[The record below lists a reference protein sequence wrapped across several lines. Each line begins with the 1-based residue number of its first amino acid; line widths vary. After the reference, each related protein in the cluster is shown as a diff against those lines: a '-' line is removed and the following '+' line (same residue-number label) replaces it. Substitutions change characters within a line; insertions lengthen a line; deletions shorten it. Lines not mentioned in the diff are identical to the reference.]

1 MTVSTE
7 VDHNEYTGNGVTTAF
22 PYTFRIFQ
30 KSDLVVQVVDL
41 NENITELILDT
52 DYIVTGAGGYNGGNV
67 ILSKALANGYQI
79 SISRELPVTQD
90 TDLRNQGKFFA
101 EVHEDAFDKLTM
113 LIQQVRSWF
122 RLALRKP
129 SFIANY
135 YDALNNYIRNLRD
148 PSRPQDAATKNYVD
162 NLSVTNSNRAI
173 RVPEP
178 FISSLPDIDGRKNK
192 SLSFDN
198 AGEPLLLDPA
208 QSGLWGYVLID
219 SFQLGANITT
229 RFQALHWS
237 LPDGNGEY
245 YRWDGELPK
254 IVMPGST
261 PDSSGGIGSGAWLS
275 VGDATLRSM
284 LSSWKGYSFID
295 NGNLSLYKKK
305 GLFGDAGEVET
316 SYDVVQHSDGFW
328 YKYTGSLPFTYGAAP
343 DSLWVNIGNLTGFPE
358 NSPENF
364 GAIPGVE
371 TSDCLPAIKL
381 AILTG
386 TLRLTPG
393 ETYYVSDEVIIPSN
407 LIMFTNSATIK
418 AMPSVTWTGKAVVR
432 ASKKPVGT
440 SPDLSLPEQQVR
452 GIRHIGTLNIDANN
466 VAPYG
471 FYGFGVVAES
481 VTDIIYAYNATEVGI
496 VLLGSW
502 YHKVNQYMGID
513 CARGVSLAHGF
524 SGETGDVNVNGVE
537 FGVVAAYNTSKSLSY
552 GYDPYS
558 SSLTPQLIGAGVT
571 LGQGLA
577 SRIGTLIAET
587 TAGAGLA
594 TVNAV
599 SWSVGSMYFEKC
611 SEALEDSAE
620 PDIAILSTTGNV
632 EDHVFDVGN
641 IHFGIGTGILQRA
654 TASEFLNIQSIY
666 RIDNKKTW
674 HSSSKASSSF
684 VNFVNYYVL
693 NPYDYVKPVQLA
705 NDVGKDVIS
714 SSAMLNFKDFS
725 NTPNIP
731 FFYTGGDLDIN
742 ISISDGS
749 IIGLGIQVQSE
760 DGIEYITC
768 TSSPFSAKLT
778 KRRNAYS
785 VYWVSMGTPVQEATG
800 MGAIIITKQKTSQ
813 WLR

>member
-7 VDHNEYTGNGVTTAF
+7 VDHNEYTGNGVTTSF
-22 PYTFRIFQ
+22 PYTFRIFK

-41 NENITELILDT
+41 SENIIDLVLDT
-52 DYIVTGAGGYNGGNV
+52 DYTVTGAGGYTGGNV
-67 ILSKALANGYQI
+67 VLSSPLANGYQI
-79 SISRELPVTQD
+79 SISRELPVTQE

-113 LIQQVRSWF
+113 LIQQAISWL
-122 RLALRKP
+122 RLSLRKP
-129 SFIANY
+129 SFVANY

-275 VGDATLRSM
+275 VGDATLRSL

-316 SYDVVQHSDGFW
+316 SYDVVQYSDGFW

-343 DSLWVNIGNLTGFPE
+343 DSLWVNVGNLTGFPE

-386 TLRLTPG
+386 TLLLTPG
-393 ETYYVSDEVIIPSN
+393 EIYYVSDEVIIPSN

-440 SPDLSLPEQQVR
+440 SPDLTLIAEQVR
-452 GIRHIGTLNIDANN
+452 GVRHSGVLNIDANN
-466 VAPYG
+466 AAPYAY
-471 FYGFGVVAES
+471 YGFGVVAES
-481 VTDIIYAYNATEVGI
+481 ITDIIYAYNATEVGI

-502 YHKVNQYMGID
+502 YHKVNLYMAIG
-513 CARGVSLAHGF
+513 CARGVSIAYGF
-524 SGETGDVNVNGVE
+524 AGETGDINVNAVE
-537 FGVVAAYNTSKSLSY
+537 FGSIVAYDTNKSLTY
-552 GYDPYS
+552 GYDPFS
-558 SSLTPQLIGAGVT
+558 ASLTSQLIGAGVV

-577 SRIGTLIAET
+577 SRIELLTAEQT
-587 TAGAGLA
+587 SGAGLA

-599 SWSVGSMYFEKC
+599 SWTVGTTYFENC
-611 SEALEDSAE
+611 SKATPDSAE
-620 PDIAILSTTGNV
+620 PKIAILSTTGNI
-632 EDHVFDVGN
+632 EDHTFDIGN
-641 IHFGIGTGILQRA
+641 IHFGIGTGIFQRITSA
-654 TASEFLNIQSIY
+654 EQINIQSIY
-666 RIDNKKTW
+666 RLDNKKTW
-674 HSSSKASSSF
+674 HSLSKSKSCF
-684 VNFVNYYVL
+684 VKSANYYVL
-693 NPYDYVKPVQLA
+693 NAYNYVKPPQLT
-705 NDVGKDVIS
+705 NDVGKEVIL
-714 SSAMLNFKDFS
+714 SASMLTFKDFS
-725 NTPNIP
+725 NTPSIP
-731 FFYTGGDLDIN
+731 FVYTGGDIAIN
-742 ISISDGS
+742 ISVSSGSVLSAEFQITSDS
-749 IIGLGIQVQSE
+749 
-760 DGIEYITC
+760 GIEYITC
-768 TSSPFSAKLT
+768 TGSPFQTNLT
-778 KRRNAYS
+778 NTRTIGNIYIITLSTAAAS
-785 VYWVSMGTPVQEATG
+785 ATG
-800 MGAIIITKQKTSQ
+800 KGAIHILKQKTGQ

>member
-7 VDHNEYTGNGVTTAF
+7 VDHNEYTGNGVTTSF
-22 PYTFRIFQ
+22 PYTFRIFK
-30 KSDLVVQVVDL
+30 KSDLVVQAVDL
-41 NENITELILDT
+41 SENITDLVLDT
-52 DYIVTGAGGYNGGNV
+52 DYTVTGAGGYTGGNV
-67 ILSKALANGYQI
+67 VLSSPLANGYQI
-79 SISRELPVTQD
+79 SISRELPVTQE

-113 LIQQVRSWF
+113 LIQQAISWL
-122 RLALRKP
+122 RLSLRKP
-129 SFIANY
+129 SFVANY

-316 SYDVVQHSDGFW
+316 SYDVVQYSDGFW

-343 DSLWVNIGNLTGFPE
+343 DSLWVNVGNLTGFPE

-386 TLRLTPG
+386 TLLLTPG

-440 SPDLSLPEQQVR
+440 SPDLTLIAEQVR
-452 GIRHIGTLNIDANN
+452 GVRHSGVLNIDANN
-466 VAPYG
+466 VAPYAY
-471 FYGFGVVAES
+471 YGFGVVAES
-481 VTDIIYAYNATEVGI
+481 ITDIIYAYNATEVGI

-502 YHKVNQYMGID
+502 YHKVNLYMAIG
-513 CARGVSLAHGF
+513 CARGVSVAYGF
-524 SGETGDVNVNGVE
+524 AGETGDINVNAVE
-537 FGVVAAYNTSKSLSY
+537 FGSIVAYDTNKSLTY
-552 GYDPYS
+552 GYDPFS
-558 SSLTPQLIGAGVT
+558 ASLTSQLIGAGVV

-577 SRIGTLIAET
+577 SRIELLTAEQT
-587 TAGAGLA
+587 SGAGLA

-599 SWSVGSMYFEKC
+599 SWTVGTMYFENC
-611 SEALEDSAE
+611 SKATPDSAE
-620 PDIAILSTTGNV
+620 PKISILSTTGNI
-632 EDHVFDVGN
+632 EDHTFDIGN
-641 IHFGIGTGILQRA
+641 IHLGIGTGIFQRITSA
-654 TASEFLNIQSIY
+654 EQINIQSIY
-666 RIDNKKTW
+666 RLDNKKTW
-674 HSSSKASSSF
+674 HSLSKSKSCF
-684 VNFVNYYVL
+684 VKSANYYVL
-693 NPYDYVKPVQLA
+693 NAYNYVKPPQLT
-705 NDVGKDVIS
+705 NDVGKEVIL
-714 SSAMLNFKDFS
+714 SASMLTFKDFS
-725 NTPNIP
+725 NTPSIP
-731 FFYTGGDLDIN
+731 FVYTGGDITIN
-742 ISISDGS
+742 ISVSSGSVLSAEFQITSDS
-749 IIGLGIQVQSE
+749 
-760 DGIEYITC
+760 GIEYITC
-768 TSSPFSAKLT
+768 TGSPFQTNLT
-778 KRRNAYS
+778 NTRTIGNIYIITLSTAAAS
-785 VYWVSMGTPVQEATG
+785 ATG
-800 MGAIIITKQKTSQ
+800 KGSIHILKQKTGQ